1 MVTFKE
7 NLNPGL
13 NKQFIFFPG
22 IILSIMSKIF
32 SLKIGGFIGASI
44 FCLGSF
50 LTIFITNVNQLPYT
64 FGVLQGIGFG
74 IMVPVS
80 YSTLNFYFS
89 RKRTTVMSICKTI
102 QGFVLMWYPQLIK
115 KIIVHYGFRGT
126 LLVISAISLHT
137 FPGMAVMNKKY
148 AKIRNMTASIF
159 NFIKYVKI
167 H

>member
-1 MVTFKE
+1 
-7 NLNPGL
+7 
-13 NKQFIFFPG
+13 
-22 IILSIMSKIF
+22 MSKIF

-102 QGFVLMWYPQLIK
+102 QGFVLMWYPQLIEIRRPYSLTK
-115 KIIVHYGFRGT
+115 LFLNKTTNAVAIFRP
-126 LLVISAISLHT
+126 ISKLTEKNVPILITSVNNVA
-137 FPGMAVMNKKY
+137 M
-148 AKIRNMTASIF
+148 
-159 NFIKYVKI
+159 
-167 H
+167 